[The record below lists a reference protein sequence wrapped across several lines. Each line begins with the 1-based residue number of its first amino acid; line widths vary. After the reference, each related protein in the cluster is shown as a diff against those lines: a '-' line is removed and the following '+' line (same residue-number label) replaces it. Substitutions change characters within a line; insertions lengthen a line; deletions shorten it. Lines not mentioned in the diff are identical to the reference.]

1 MPAAE
6 TSKAQHPDTFH
17 SASTLTSGDTTVNL
31 FRLDSLAK
39 EIPGTDLARLPY
51 SLRIL
56 LENLLRHEDGK
67 TVTAEDIRFLAKWD
81 ATAEPSREIA
91 YMPARVLMQDFTGV
105 PAIVDLAAMRDAMRA
120 LGGNPEL
127 INPLQP
133 AELVIDHSVQVDEFG
148 TANAYDLNAALEF
161 TRNRE
166 RYAFLKWGQTAFRNF
181 SAVPPGMGICHQ
193 VNLEYLARVVFT
205 TQPGPDGRITA
216 YPDTL
221 VGTDSHTTMVN
232 GLGVL
237 GWGVGGIEAEAAMLG
252 QPVSMLLPQVVGFR
266 MTGKLREGTTAT
278 DLVLTVTEMLR
289 KLGVVGKFVE
299 FYGPGISELPLADRA
314 TIANMAPEYGAT
326 CGIFPV
332 DKETLNYLRL
342 TGRTEEHI
350 ALTEAYFRAQG
361 LFHTPESPEAAYSA
375 TLSLDLATV
384 EPSVAGPKRPQDR
397 VLLSQTPESFARQLP
412 SLQGPHANRAA
423 ARQMVRWEGEG
434 GHASATGDIIS
445 GTGRSAPEVPNV
457 VSVIPTT
464 HDDRPVSVQRPAIA
478 EPISSVQQRFGVDPD
493 PYLRD
498 GSVVIAAITS
508 CTNTSNPYV
517 MMAAGLLA
525 KKAVQKG
532 LRTPPWVKTSLAPG
546 SRVVTDY
553 YMKSG
558 LLEYLDQLRF
568 QVVGYGCTTCIG
580 NSGPLPTDVS
590 KSIEENNLVA
600 VSVLSGNRNFEGR
613 ISAEVRANYLMSP
626 PLVVAYAL
634 AGHIQHDFENDPIG
648 RGNDGRPVFLRD
660 IWPSQQ
666 EVSETVASCIDSDMF
681 RDQYATV
688 TDGDQNWQHLKFPS
702 GNTYGW
708 EADSTYIR
716 QAPYF
721 DGMPATPAPVQDI
734 RAARVLAVLG
744 DSVTTDHIS
753 PAGSI
758 KLNGPAGKYLTDHG
772 VKPSDFNSYGSRRG
786 NHEVMV
792 RGTFANVRLRNRL
805 APGTEGGVTRLM
817 PDDVP
822 MSIYDASVEY
832 AKRSIPLA
840 ILAGKEYGSGS
851 SRDWAAKG
859 PRLLGIR
866 FVIAES
872 YERIHRSNLVG
883 MGILPLQFQHGEN
896 AESLGLSGQEL
907 FSVGDAPGALRQML
921 DDKFPTGKNI
931 TVTAESDT
939 GHTVTF
945 PVTVR
950 IDTPQE
956 ILYYQH
962 GGILQ
967 YVLRQLAGKA

>member
-1 MPAAE
+1 MP
-6 TSKAQHPDTFH
+6 TQSHPDSFK
-17 SASTLTSGDTTVNL
+17 SLSTLAVGKSTYDV
-31 FRLDSLAK
+31 FRLKAL
-39 EIPGTDLARLPY
+39 EGTGVDLGRLPF

-56 LENLLRHEDGK
+56 LENLLRHEDGR
-67 TVTAEDIRFLAKWD
+67 TVTAEDIQFLACWD
-81 ATAEPSREIA
+81 PNAEPSREIA

-105 PAIVDLAAMRDAMRA
+105 PAVVDLAAMRDAMKA
-120 LGGNPEL
+120 LGGDPEK

-148 TANAYDLNAALEF
+148 TQRAYDLNAALEF
-161 TRNRE
+161 QRNRE
-166 RYAFLKWGQTAFRNF
+166 RYAFLKWGQTAFDNF

-205 TQPGPDGRITA
+205 TTPDAQGKVFA

-252 QPVSMLLPQVVGFR
+252 QPVSMLVPQVVGFKL
-266 MTGKLREGTTAT
+266 TGKLKEGTTAT

-299 FYGPGISELPLADRA
+299 FYGSGITELPLADRA

-332 DKETLNYLRL
+332 DAETLKYLRL
-342 TGRTEEHI
+342 TGRNEEQI
-350 ALTEAYFRAQG
+350 ALVEAYYREQG
-361 LFHTPESPEAAYSA
+361 LFHTADAKEAVYSA
-375 TLSLDLATV
+375 TISLDLATV

-397 VLLSQTPESFARQLP
+397 VALSQAGASFKEQLP
-412 SLQGPHANRAA
+412 GLLGPNGNKHVI
-423 ARQMVRWEGEG
+423 RQMVRWEGEG
-434 GHASATGDIIS
+434 GTASESGDLSSSVGASAPVVEAPVVPVITIS
-445 GTGRSAPEVPNV
+445 DQTIPLLEAPHVSIRS
-457 VSVIPTT
+457 
-464 HDDRPVSVQRPAIA
+464 
-478 EPISSVQQRFGVDPD
+478 RFGVDPD
-493 PYLRD
+493 QYLD
-498 GSVVIAAITS
+498 HGSIVIAAITS

-525 KKAVQKG
+525 KKAVEKG
-532 LRTPPWVKTSLAPG
+532 LSTPPWVKTSLAPG

-553 YMKSG
+553 YVKAG
-558 LLEYLDQLRF
+558 LMPYLDQLRF

-590 KSIEENNLVA
+590 KSIEDHGLVA

-613 ISAEVRANYLMSP
+613 ISPEVRANYLMSP

-634 AGHIQHDFENDPIG
+634 AGHIAHNFETEALG
-648 RGNDGRPVFLRD
+648 RDLDGKPVFLRD
-660 IWPSQQ
+660 IWPTQA
-666 EVSETVASCIDSDMF
+666 EVSAAVNSSIDSEMF
-681 RDQYATV
+681 RRQYSTV
-688 TDGDQNWQHLKFPS
+688 SEGDNNWKSLKFPD
-702 GNTYGW
+702 GETYGW
-708 EADSTYIR
+708 EPDSTYIR
-716 QAPYF
+716 KAPYF
-721 DGMPATPAPVQDI
+721 DGMPATPAPVGDI
-734 RAARVLAVLG
+734 HGARVLAVLG

-758 KLNGPAGKYLTDHG
+758 KLNGPAGKYLTEHG

-792 RGTFANVRLRNRL
+792 RGTFANVRLRNKL
-805 APGTEGGVTRLM
+805 APGTEGGVTRLL
-817 PDDVP
+817 PEDVP

-832 AKRSIPLA
+832 AKRETPLA

-859 PRLLGIR
+859 PRLLGIK

-883 MGILPLQFQHGEN
+883 MGILPLQFLPGQN
-896 AESLGLSGQEL
+896 VESLHLTGEEL
-907 FSVGDAPGALRQML
+907 FAIGDAPGQLKAML
-921 DDKFPTGKNI
+921 DGKFADGKVV
-931 TVTAESDT
+931 TVFAESDLGKT
-939 GHTVTF
+939 IEF
-945 PVTVR
+945 SATVR

-956 ILYYQH
+956 ILYYQN

-967 YVLRQLAGKA
+967 YVLRQLAGKVPASA